1 MLRDMRQRGEGRIG
15 CLFWSVVL
23 AIVVLIGFKMV
34 PVKYASAQLFD
45 FMYEQAK
52 YAQKDTPENLKKALM
67 RKARELEIPLDPKNL
82 IVKKRGGRI
91 LIEASYTVPIEFPG
105 YTYVWDFHEKIDE
118 PIFIW

>member
-1 MLRDMRQRGEGRIG
+1 MLRNMRERGEGRIG

-34 PVKYASAQLFD
+34 PVKYASAQFFD

-52 YAQKDTPENLKKALM
+52 YAQQTTPENMKKELMKKARQLQ
-67 RKARELEIPLDPKNL
+67 IPLDPKNL
-82 IVKKRGGRI
+82 VVKKRGGRI
-91 LIEASYTVPIEFPG
+91 QIDASYTVPVEFPG
-105 YTYVWDFHEKIDE
+105 YTYVWEFSETIDE